1 MFQRFFRW
9 LKGVVGK
16 LIRPDTFRQHH
27 IDVATS
33 DVMIAAID
41 RWMAMYQGDAPWLKH
56 SDISL
61 GLPAKIAQEIARM
74 VTLEFSVTVT
84 GSGRADWLSGQI
96 QPVSDDLRRSVEY
109 ACAGGGLV
117 FKPYVDGTD
126 IAVDCVLANDF
137 YPTSFN
143 SRKEITGAVFVERKN
158 VGKKQYTRLE
168 YHQIDTQP
176 ASDGKRSTGRYIIQN
191 KAFVGEGDND
201 CSREVALTDV
211 DEWASLEPITTIENV
226 DFPLFGYLR
235 IPLGNTVDP
244 KSPIGVSVYEKATK
258 NIREADLQYQRLLWE
273 YEGGEMA
280 IDAVEDAF
288 ITDPKTNEVRL
299 PAGKERLFRPNL
311 LDPKTLNA
319 ESLFKT
325 FAPTLRDS
333 NYGNGLNKLLQLVE
347 DDCGISRGT
356 FSDPEKDA
364 RTATEIKTQ
373 KQRTYSTVT
382 DIQKATQTA
391 LDALLRAMDAL
402 CTLYKMQP
410 AGTYSAAYLWDDSIV
425 VDSDAERMSDL
436 NDVRNGLMRKWEYR
450 MKWYGEDEKTA
461 KAVIAEIAAADESDD
476 ALMGFA
482 NTQQEG

>member
-1 MFQRFFRW
+1 M
-9 LKGVVGK
+9 
-16 LIRPDTFRQHH
+16 IRPDTFRQHH
-27 IDVATS
+27 IEVATS

-41 RWMAMYQGDAPWLKH
+41 RWMAMYQGVSPWLKH
-56 SDISL
+56 CDISL

-74 VTLEFSVTVT
+74 VTLEFSVTVS
-84 GSGRADWLSGQI
+84 GSPRADWISTQL

-117 FKPYVDGTD
+117 FKPYVDGSG
-126 IAVDCVLANDF
+126 IAVDCVLAGDF

-143 SRKEITGAVFVERKN
+143 SRKEITGAVFVERKM

-168 YHQIDTQP
+168 YHQL
-176 ASDGKRSTGRYIIQN
+176 DGNRYIIQN

-201 CSREVALTDV
+201 CSREVALSDV
-211 DEWASLEPITTIENV
+211 DEWASLEPITQIDNV

-258 NIREADLQYQRLLWE
+258 NIREADLQYQRFLWE

-288 ITDPKTNEVRL
+288 VSDPKTHEVRL

-311 LDPKTLNA
+311 LDPKQLNA

-325 FAPTLRDS
+325 FAPSLRDS
-333 NYGNGLNKLLQLVE
+333 NYGNGLNRLLQLVE
-347 DDCGISRGT
+347 DDCGLSRGT

-364 RTATEIKTQ
+364 RTATEIKIQ
-373 KQRTYSTVT
+373 KQRTYATVT

-391 LDALLRAMDAL
+391 LDGLLRAMDAL
-402 CTLYKMQP
+402 CTLYRLQP
-410 AGTYSAAYLWDDSIV
+410 AGAYSAAYLWDDSVV
-425 VDSDAERMSDL
+425 VDSDAERMADL
-436 NDVRNGLMRKWEYR
+436 TDVRQGLMRKWEYR
-450 MKWYGEDEKTA
+450 MKWYGEDEATA
-461 KAVIAEIAAADESDD
+461 KAVIAEIESGEESDD

-482 NTQQEG
+482 NKEQEG